1 MYHKLQYKKSK
12 QPPKCTGLFI
22 LDKRISIHSS
32 SNKPLHF
39 SGSLDFFYCITRTFL
54 TWNLYPGQFESL
66 WNFGLEFFSSLTVI
80 VDYGTGQGTHCI
92 SNENTFIL
100 NRFVMSQYIMELQ
113 LHTYRQYLGKILQ
126 IVCFLLEW
134 PQKCIWNVS

>member
-39 SGSLDFFYCITRTFL
+39 SGSLDFFYC
-54 TWNLYPGQFESL
+54 N
-66 WNFGLEFFSSLTVI
+66 
-80 VDYGTGQGTHCI
+80 
-92 SNENTFIL
+92 NTML
-100 NRFVMSQYIMELQ
+100 RDLCSV
-113 LHTYRQYLGKILQ
+113 GKINFRHCHSPTQ
-126 IVCFLLEW
+126 QNTTQVG
-134 PQKCIWNVS
+134 VTM